1 MSFRKLPARFIP
13 ILLFVLSLKSAHAT
27 GLTWP
32 ASQFFPTFSTPAQ
45 PIQCIDVDLLPNDER
60 ALFSSLEGIVN
71 RTQPRIACVSAASEG
86 EFTWMKIHNLSYQAV
101 AQGSEL
107 NVLSEYETNVTGL
120 VVYDTNLWDTLN
132 LATTI
137 AGVKNELICDAAL
150 LSTLTNVPYNLT
162 IKDDL
167 RGRFTTKDQAY
178 EYLYTNY
185 WSQCTHRLM
194 GGLETNNFW
203 YLRDYLVATK
213 CATVWIDPNASSADA
228 ATLASFVTNMTPM
241 NGVYIGWWPNESAD
255 MQWIGQYGIPVMAS
269 DLFDNGTVYGG
280 VATNIS
286 IPAIPPT
293 PPLQNKIYVSV
304 TLSDGDNVQYMQHTM
319 YSQWGTSARGKAPI
333 GWTVQPLLAD
343 FDPEMLNYF
352 WSTATT
358 NDCLVAG
365 PSGAGYTR
373 INFWSTANVTNYA
386 KASSYYLQRTGIRA
400 ATVWLTVSGSTG
412 DTYAT
417 FCPTLLGADDYQ
429 DGYYMKSYVNMPFA
443 GFPSNGNYI
452 STNASAPFSVSNLV
466 KVITNTAAGWNGSS
480 PMFISIEG
488 DGWEIHPSD
497 CQNLAG
503 SLNTNYAFVRPD
515 HLFLLYRESAQLG
528 AAGSSPYVALQP
540 VSQSAIVGTNI
551 SFSVIASGTGPL
563 TWQWQKNGAN
573 IPGATANIYTKS
585 NVQLTDAGNFQ
596 AIVANS
602 YGSATSAV
610 AVITF
615 GNQPM
620 GFNANG
626 LNWSVNQNGGY
637 YVYDTPT
644 FGSNVL
650 TLTDGNGSEAQ
661 TAFFNSPQYIGAFKA
676 AFTYQAGGN
685 RAADGA
691 AFCIQNDSRGP
702 TARGG
707 GGGGLGVLGITPS
720 IELEFN
726 LYSGNSQ
733 NVGYTVL
740 TNGLTASSGA
750 NGNYHAPGNINVA
763 GGDPINVTVNYA
775 NGVMALTFTDTVLN
789 TSFATNL
796 TVGDLT
802 QLLGTNAAWV
812 GFAGADGGSTSVQT
826 ISNFSF
832 TSIPPAGIQS
842 AAGNLLI
849 SWPNA
854 APGFTLQQNPNL
866 AASNWVT
873 VTNAAI
879 LTNNLNQV
887 TIPATT
893 NMYYRLA
900 LPTQ

>member
-1 MSFRKLPARFIP
+1 MDGLP
-13 ILLFVLSLKSAHAT
+13 
-27 GLTWP
+27 G
-32 ASQFFPTFSTPAQ
+32 
-45 PIQCIDVDLLPNDER
+45 DEQ

-86 EFTWMKIHNLSYQAV
+86 EFTWMNIHNLTHLTAASGFV
-101 AQGSEL
+101 ALQD
-107 NVLSEYETNVTGL
+107 YETNVTGL

-132 LATTI
+132 VATTI
-137 AGVKNELICDAAL
+137 AGVKNELMCDAAL
-150 LSTLTNVPYNLT
+150 LPTLTNAPYNLT

-167 RGRFTTKDQAY
+167 RGMFTTKDQAY

-213 CATVWIDPNASSADA
+213 CATVWIDPTASSADA
-228 ATLASFVTNMTPM
+228 ATLASFVTNMTAM
-241 NGVYIGWWPNESAD
+241 NGVYIGWWPNEGGD
-255 MQWIGQYGIPVMAS
+255 LQWIATYGIPVMAS
-269 DLFDNGTVYGG
+269 DLFDNATVYGG
-280 VATNIS
+280 VTTNIS
-286 IPAIPPT
+286 IPAIPPA

-319 YSQWGTSARGKAPI
+319 YMQWGTSARGTVPI

-352 WSTATT
+352 STTAST
-358 NDCLVAG
+358 NDCLVTG

-373 INFWSTANVTNYA
+373 INYWSAANITNYA
-386 KASSYYLQRTGIRA
+386 KASNYYLQRTGIRL
-400 ATVWLTVSGSTG
+400 ATIWLTVSGLTAE
-412 DTYAT
+412 TYAT
-417 FCPTLLGADDYQ
+417 YCPTLLGADDYG
-429 DGYYMKSYVNMPFA
+429 DGYYMEKYLGLPVA
-443 GFPSNGNYI
+443 GFPSSGNYI

-466 KVITNTAAGWNGSS
+466 KVITNTAASWSGTS

-488 DGWEIHPSD
+488 DAWVIHPSD
-497 CQNLAG
+497 CQNLAS
-503 SLNTNYAFVRPD
+503 SLNSNYVLVRPD
-515 HLFLLYRESAQLG
+515 HLFLLYRDSIGLG
-528 AAGSSPYVALQP
+528 AAGSSPYVAQQP
-540 VSQSAIVGTNI
+540 ASQSAVVGSNI
-551 SFSVIASGTGPL
+551 TFSVIASGTTPL
-563 TWQWQKNGAN
+563 TYQWQMNGTN
-573 IPGATANIYTKS
+573 IPGATAATFTKS
-585 NVQLTDAGNFQ
+585 NVQLTDAGSYQ

-602 YGSATSAV
+602 YGSATSSV

-615 GNQPM
+615 GSQPL
-620 GFNANG
+620 GFNGNG
-626 LNWSVNQNGGY
+626 LNWTVNQNGGY

-661 TAFFNSPQYIGAFKA
+661 SVFFNSPQYIGAFKA

-685 RAADGA
+685 RGADGA
-691 AFCIQNDSRGP
+691 SFCVQNEGP

-726 LYSGNSQ
+726 LYTGNSQ

-740 TNGLTASSGA
+740 TNGLTASSGE

-763 GGDPINVTVNYA
+763 SGDPINVTVNYA
-775 NGVMALTFTDTVLN
+775 NGIMALTFTDAVAN
-789 TSFATNL
+789 ASFTTNL
-796 TVGDLT
+796 TVGNLT

-812 GFAGADGGSTSVQT
+812 GFTGADGGSTSVQT

-832 TSIPPAGIQS
+832 TSIPLAAIQS

-849 SWPNA
+849 SWPYA
-854 APGFTLQQNPNL
+854 APGFSLQQNPNL
-866 AASNWVT
+866 TTSNWVT

-879 LTNNLNQV
+879 LTNSLNQV